1 MNADSQDLGT
11 DRQPDALAA
20 AILLAIDPVGLGGA
34 VLRCA
39 HGPDREA
46 WLAHFRRLLPPAT
59 PQRRMPSGAGEAALL
74 GGLDFA
80 ASLQVGRPVLQQGLL
95 AQADGGVI
103 TLAMAER
110 LPRASAALIAASLD
124 TGEVLIER
132 DGLGR
137 RLPAR
142 FGLLALDEG
151 ADEDEQVPAS
161 LRERLAFR
169 VDEASLRGLDSLG
182 LEAESVEQAR
192 ARLPQVRVSEAMVQA
207 LCEAAQALGV
217 DSLRGSLLA
226 LRSARASAAWDG
238 REEVDAEDAALAARL
253 VLAHRATRL
262 PAPAPEQEAR
272 PEPVEAPE
280 APDPQPPAE
289 AQSQPPAD
297 PPPADASSDTNQNN
311 DQDQEADMSVQD
323 LGERRVEAAQAAIP
337 AGLLALIAQGAAART
352 QGAGG
357 GRSGALRQGLHRGRP
372 VGARRGEPRGGARL
386 HLLDTLRAAAPW
398 QRLRA
403 AAAGELPAGDRRRI
417 HVRRE
422 DFHVARF
429 KQRTTT
435 TTVFVVDASG
445 SSALHRL
452 AEAKGAVEL
461 LLADC
466 YVRRDRVA
474 VLGFRGQKADLLLA
488 PTRSLVRAKRSL
500 AGLPG
505 GGGTPLASA
514 LDATRGLVESLR
526 RAGDTPVVVLLTDG
540 RANIARDGSPGRQ
553 RANED
558 ALASAAALRA
568 LGASSLLLDTSPQP
582 QASAQALAQRL
593 GAAYLPLPY
602 ADAQAMSGVVRLAS
616 GLR

>member
-11 DRQPDALAA
+11 DRQSDALAA

-95 AQADGGVI
+95 AQADGGVV

-151 ADEDEQVPAS
+151 VDEDEQLPAS

-169 VDEASLRGLDSLG
+169 VDEASLRGLDGLG

-272 PEPVEAPE
+272 PEPAEPPE
-280 APDPQPPAE
+280 ARDPQPPAE
-289 AQSQPPAD
+289 AQPQ
-297 PPPADASSDTNQNN
+297 PPADASSDPNQNN
-311 DQDQEADMSVQD
+311 EQNQEADASVQD
-323 LGERRVEAAQAAIP
+323 LGERLVEAAQAAIP

-398 QRLRA
+398 QRLRS